1 MIPAARSAESHPGAS
16 QLAIGKSLY
25 RQYCGQCHALSQALS
40 AGFGNS
46 GGGLGQNGGP
56 SFNELRI
63 PAIFSIEA
71 VSEPTGGHELVR
83 RRISMSQLAEV
94 ATYIA
99 KTTARNPIPG
109 ASDRRLSRDQAA
121 GATKTPPRDKP
132 SEQPTIESAGRT
144 C

>member
-1 MIPAARSAESHPGAS
+1 MDRHIGYALSAAIAVGAVLFMIPAARSAESHPGAS

-99 KTTARNPIPG
+99 KTTARNPIP
-109 ASDRRLSRDQAA
+109 AL
-121 GATKTPPRDKP
+121 
-132 SEQPTIESAGRT
+132 PTDG
-144 C
+144 